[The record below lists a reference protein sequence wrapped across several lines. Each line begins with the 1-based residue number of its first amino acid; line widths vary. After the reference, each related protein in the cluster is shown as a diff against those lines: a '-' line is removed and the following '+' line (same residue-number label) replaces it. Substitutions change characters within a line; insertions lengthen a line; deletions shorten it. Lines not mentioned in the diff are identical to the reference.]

1 MPTTGRADI
10 CAIAVMAK
18 VPQPGRSKTRLVP
31 PLTPEQAS
39 ALSAAFLR
47 DVTENIA
54 LAARQHPIHGSIAYA
69 PAGLEPLFAGH
80 LARGTGFVL
89 ADGNVD
95 LPPGVRGFGKCLLHA
110 IQSLLGDGYGSACVL
125 NSDSPTLPTASL
137 ERAAVALAA
146 PGERVVLGAA
156 EDGGYYLLGL
166 KRARARMFEDI
177 DWSTDRVA
185 DQTRARAQSLGLPV
199 VELDPWYDVDDHAAL
214 NRLVAELD
222 AGAPRPG
229 YAARATSACIDRLGL
244 RRLLGLAA

>member
-1 MPTTGRADI
+1 
-10 CAIAVMAK
+10 MAK
-18 VPQPGRSKTRLVP
+18 APQPGRSKTRLVP

-54 LAARQHPIHGSIAYA
+54 LAAHRQSIHGSIAYA

-80 LARGTGFVL
+80 LARGTGLVL
-89 ADGNVD
+89 ADGNLD

-110 IQSLLGDGYGSACVL
+110 IQSLLAQGYGSACVL

-137 ERAAVALAA
+137 ERAAAALTE
-146 PGERVVLGAA
+146 PGERAVLGAA

-166 KRARARMFEDI
+166 KTPEARMFADI

-185 DQTRARAQSLGLPV
+185 DQTRARARSLGLPV
-199 VELDPWYDVDDHAAL
+199 VELDPWYDVDDRAAL

-222 AGAPRPG
+222 GDRPSVG
-229 YAARATSACIDRLGL
+229 YPALATSALVDRLGL
-244 RRLLGLAA
+244 RSVLGLAA